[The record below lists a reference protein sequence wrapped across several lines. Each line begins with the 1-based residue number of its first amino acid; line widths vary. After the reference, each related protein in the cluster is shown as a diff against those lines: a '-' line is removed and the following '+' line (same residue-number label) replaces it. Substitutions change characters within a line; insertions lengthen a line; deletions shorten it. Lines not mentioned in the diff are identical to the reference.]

1 MLTTGLLSITFRK
14 LTTKRIVALASAAK
28 LDSIEWGGDIHVP
41 HGDVETARSVKQMTQ
56 DAGLSISAYGSY
68 YRLAE
73 VESPTFESVLDTAE
87 ALDTSLVRVWAGKRG
102 SLDADDNYRQA
113 VVNDAQQI
121 VDMASSRNIQVG
133 LEYHENTLTDTL
145 ESTQQL
151 LNDVNHNNLLTFW
164 QPPHTPDL
172 ASKKHGLTTLLPH
185 LANVH
190 VFHWNPADKARYP
203 LSDGES
209 DWLEYLQILH
219 TSGRDHILSLEFVKG
234 DDEAQF
240 IADAKILRSW
250 FAKNELV

>member
-1 MLTTGLLSITFRK
+1 MLTIGLLSITFRK
-14 LTTKRIVALASAAK
+14 LSAKRIVELASAAE

-56 DAGLSISAYGSY
+56 DDGLSISAYGSY

-73 VESPTFESVLDTAE
+73 AESPAFESVLDTAE
-87 ALDTSLVRVWAGKRG
+87 ALGTALVRVWAGKRG
-102 SLDADDNYRQA
+102 SGKADDAYRQA
-113 VVNDAQQI
+113 VVDDARRI

-151 LNDVNHNNLLTFW
+151 LNDVHHNHLLTFW
-164 QPPHTPDL
+164 QPPHTPNL
-172 ASKKHGLTTLLPH
+172 MAKKHGLTTLLPY

-203 LSDGES
+203 LAGGKS
-209 DWLEYLQILH
+209 DWKDYLQILQ
-219 TSGRDHILSLEFVKG
+219 TSNRDHALSLEFVKD

-240 IADAKILRSW
+240 IADAKTLKSW
-250 FAKNELV
+250 FDNK